1 MFKFLAKLFQP
12 RPRLGAEEIQSAFLE
27 QFRNFRA
34 LLTANNNALELMSSA
49 EDMLHSGKPF
59 GMAFVRGEL
68 TALTVNVY
76 KMAHSLVVLSGGRYT
91 DLHGRFSSITDEI
104 EAILSRQPEVA
115 GTALVLGIDDIDRGV
130 VDQVGAKMANLGE
143 MKKHLGLRVPDGFVV
158 TAAAA
163 LHFMEVSYIQDEI
176 NRRLKTLDVENLAAL
191 YTVSADI
198 QDLIRST
205 LLPGDL
211 ERAIQQQI
219 ELLAARAGRPL
230 CVSMRS
236 SALGEDGIQGSFAG
250 QYRTRLGVAEADIP
264 RIYRDI
270 LAGKYQSQ
278 AIIYHQQRGYRHQ
291 DVLMC
296 VGCLVMV
303 DASASG
309 VTYSRPAGDPEGPWV
324 IIHAA
329 AGLGTQIVDGSSAY
343 DLLQVSREAPHDV
356 TWTHLADAPGGKSC
370 LTEAE
375 ARELAQVSLQIESHF
390 GAPQDIEWAFDRDG
404 KLFILQARPL
414 DAVAGPG
421 PGGGGPEA
429 GLELA
434 PEAGQLTDQAPILS
448 GGVTA
453 SRGAAAGEVFK
464 VNCALDILEFP
475 KGAVLVV
482 ETPYPEWAVLMNR
495 ASAVVS
501 ETGQSATHLATVARE
516 FGVPAL
522 FDLPGA
528 TARLENGQTITVC
541 ATARRV
547 YAGRVEALLKVAPR
561 PPNLMA
567 GSPIHTLLKD
577 ALTHITPLHLT
588 APDSPFFKAGNCQTL
603 HDITRF
609 CHEKALAEMFNFGRR
624 YGSRDKSAK
633 QLYVVGMPSQ
643 WWVINLKDGYR
654 EDTDL
659 ASPLIRIEDI
669 VSEPMLAIWKGMTA
683 VPWEGPPPV
692 SLRGFGAIIAQS
704 AMNPQIDPA
713 VRSSMAGRNYFL
725 LSKKYCN
732 LSVRLG
738 YHFALAEANFSE
750 LLTESYVNFQ
760 FQGGAADERRRR
772 RRVRLLGEMLRE
784 LDFRVDIK
792 GDSLTARIE
801 KRPVPY
807 LKERLVVLGYL
818 LIHTRQVDMVMDEE
832 GFIEEYLERVHADIR
847 MIRDG
852 MSDAAAAPQDAA

>member
-1 MFKFLAKLFQP
+1 MFEFLAKLFRP
-12 RPRLGAEEIQSAFLE
+12 RPKLGAEAIQSAFRE

-49 EDMLHSGKPF
+49 EETLHSGKPF
-59 GMAFVRGEL
+59 GMAFVRGEM

-76 KMAHSLVVLSGGRYT
+76 KMVHSLVVLSDGRYRGLY
-91 DLHGRFSSITDEI
+91 DQFALITAQI
-104 EAILSRQPEVA
+104 ETILSRQPVVA
-115 GTALVLGIDDIDRGV
+115 GTALVLGLDAIDRSV

-143 MKKHLGLRVPDGFVV
+143 MRKHLGLRVPDGFAV
-158 TAAAA
+158 TATAARQ
-163 LHFMEVSYIQDEI
+163 FMESTHIQNEI
-176 NRRLKTLDVENLAAL
+176 NRRLKTLDIENLESL

-198 QDLIRST
+198 QDLIRAT
-205 LLPGDL
+205 LLPDDL
-211 ERAIQQQI
+211 DRAILQQV
-219 ELLAARAGRPL
+219 EWLAERAGRPL
-230 CVSMRS
+230 AVSMRS
-236 SALGEDGIQGSFAG
+236 SALGEDGMQGSFAG
-250 QYRTRLGVAEADIP
+250 QYRTRLWVDAADIP
-264 RIYRDI
+264 ATYRDI
-270 LAGKYQSQ
+270 VAGKYQSQ
-278 AIIYHQQRGYRHQ
+278 AIVYHQQRGYRHQ

-296 VGCLVMV
+296 VGCLVMI
-303 DASASG
+303 DAQTSG
-309 VTYSRPAGDPEGPWV
+309 VAYSRPADDPESTAVV
-324 IIHAA
+324 IYAA
-329 AGLGTQIVDGSSAY
+329 PGRGTHIVDGSSSY
-343 DLLQVSREAPHDV
+343 DLLFVSREAPHAV
-356 TWTHLADAPGGKSC
+356 TFSHLADTTGGRSC
-370 LTEAE
+370 LTEEE
-375 ARELAQVSLQIESHF
+375 ARELALVSLRIESHF
-390 GAPQDIEWAFDRDG
+390 GSPQDIEWAIDRHG
-404 KLFILQARPL
+404 TLFILQARPL
-414 DAVAGPG
+414 DAATGCGVAGP
-421 PGGGGPEA
+421 EA
-429 GLELA
+429 ERLA
-434 PEAGQLTDQAPILS
+434 PEVGQPEDQTPLLA

-464 VNCALDILEFP
+464 VLCALDMLEFP

-495 ASAVVS
+495 AVAVVS

-528 TARLENGQTITVC
+528 VAGLENGQVVTVC

-547 YAGRVEALLKVAPR
+547 YDGRVDALLAAAPR
-561 PPNLMA
+561 LPNLMA
-567 GSPIHTLLKD
+567 GSPIHKLLKD

-588 APDSPFFKAGNCQTL
+588 VPDSPFFKPSSCRTL

-633 QLYVVGMPSQ
+633 QLYVVDMPSQ

-654 EDTDL
+654 EETDL
-659 ASPLIRIEDI
+659 ASPFIRIEDI

-713 VRSSMAGRNYFL
+713 VRSNMTGRNYFL

-792 GDSLTARIE
+792 NDSLTARIE

-818 LIHTRQVDMVMDEE
+818 LIHTRQVDMVMNEDA
-832 GFIEEYLERVHADIR
+832 FISRYLEKIQADIR
-847 MIRDG
+847 LIREGMIEDEKAG
-852 MSDAAAAPQDAA
+852 QE

>member
-1 MFKFLAKLFQP
+1 MFKFLAKLFQSG
-12 RPRLGAEEIQSAFLE
+12 PRLGAEEIQSAFLE

-49 EDMLHSGKPF
+49 ENMLQSGKPF

-76 KMAHSLVVLSGGRYT
+76 KMVHSLTVLSDGRYR
-91 DLHGRFSSITDEI
+91 DLHDRFTSITDEI
-104 EAILSRQPEVA
+104 EAILSRQPAVA
-115 GTALVLGIDDIDRGV
+115 GTALVLGIDDIDRRA

-158 TAAAA
+158 TASAA

-176 NRRLKTLDVENLAAL
+176 NRRLKTLDIENLEAL

-211 ERAIQQQI
+211 VRAIRQQV
-219 ELLAARAGRPL
+219 ELLVARAGRPL
-230 CVSMRS
+230 TVSMRS

-250 QYRTRLGVAEADIP
+250 QYRTRLGVGEAEIP

-309 VTYSRPAGDPEGPWV
+309 VAYSRPAGDPEGPWV

-343 DLLQVSREAPHDV
+343 DLLQVARDAPHEV
-356 TWTHLADAPGGKSC
+356 TWTQLADAPGGKSC

-375 ARELAQVSLQIESHF
+375 ARELARVSLQIESHF

-429 GLELA
+429 ELELA
-434 PEAGQLTDQAPILS
+434 PLAGQFTDQTPILS

-453 SRGAAAGEVFK
+453 SRGTAAGEVFK

-482 ETPYPEWAVLMNR
+482 ETPYPEWAVLINR

-528 TARLENGQTITVC
+528 TARLENGQAITVC

-547 YAGRVEALLKVAPR
+547 YEGRVEALLKAAPP

-659 ASPLIRIEDI
+659 ASPFIRIEDI

-832 GFIEEYLERVHADIR
+832 GFIEEYLERIHADIR
-847 MIRDG
+847 MIREG
-852 MSDAAAAPQDAA
+852 MSEEAATPQE